1 MPLLSV
7 TIGKILEY
15 YAILCL
21 AFMPVNV
28 VLMIILSR
36 RTSLLTRI
44 DAFIDRIL
52 PPEPKKENKEEPKK
66 DTAPSE
72 EKKETAPAVPTEEEI
87 RRMSGI
93 SSFEILVGETYR
105 CHLNFQNRGGSY
117 GEMVWYN
124 DNEFVG
130 DISESG
136 VFKGKKVG
144 RSNIFCAGKG
154 GMYGSET
161 QAYCINVVSRLGRWF
176 ADTLIE
182 DVAAQTPRVD
192 IIARSTKRRI
202 LRENPKS
209 RLLEYDGLTS
219 EKSRSLTYQF
229 SESGTLQRA
238 FYRLQATPAVL
249 DETLAMLAERF
260 EEIKL
265 NVSDGYRVWI
275 HQIIDNDHEEVD
287 IYAVLRQ
294 NPDDEL
300 ILAFGQSWRDYGE
313 KEEFTDN
320 IRMAIRLFAMVF
332 DTDRLQIEAKKEK
345 PEGQSDRDDDKNG
358 PEPKENSPSQESDN
372 TDKDDTLNEDGTESP
387 EGDAGENGTD
397 TNPDAAATLAEFD
410 NFSEN
415 NDSQL

>member
-52 PPEPKKENKEEPKK
+52 PPEPKKENKDEPKK

-144 RSNIFCAGKG
+144 RSNIFCA
-154 GMYGSET
+154 
-161 QAYCINVVSRLGRWF
+161 
-176 ADTLIE
+176 
-182 DVAAQTPRVD
+182 
-192 IIARSTKRRI
+192 
-202 LRENPKS
+202 
-209 RLLEYDGLTS
+209 
-219 EKSRSLTYQF
+219 
-229 SESGTLQRA
+229 
-238 FYRLQATPAVL
+238 
-249 DETLAMLAERF
+249 
-260 EEIKL
+260 
-265 NVSDGYRVWI
+265 
-275 HQIIDNDHEEVD
+275 
-287 IYAVLRQ
+287 
-294 NPDDEL
+294 
-300 ILAFGQSWRDYGE
+300 
-313 KEEFTDN
+313 
-320 IRMAIRLFAMVF
+320 
-332 DTDRLQIEAKKEK
+332 
-345 PEGQSDRDDDKNG
+345 
-358 PEPKENSPSQESDN
+358 
-372 TDKDDTLNEDGTESP
+372 
-387 EGDAGENGTD
+387 
-397 TNPDAAATLAEFD
+397 AAALAEFD